1 MEQIELNHYVM
12 VDSLRLSGLPLAPWD
27 STVTLLLDDKEWVAY
42 WTLRWDPD
50 GDIPIEEE
58 IPGPMA
64 MHELLLRIF
73 DRSFGLSI
81 RSLEL
86 EVEIQTRAF
95 DTQTMSSFKN
105 DGFRKFAF
113 YELDVVADESSLE
126 MLRTLGFLRV
136 DRVTCSIQRVSP
148 VDPSLGIR
156 TWNKAVL
163 VTEEYETYCNYSEI
177 SSTDPYARRL
187 QQPEAFISRLI
198 DNYKELY

>member
-27 STVTLLLDDKEWVAY
+27 STVTLLRDDKEWVAF

-50 GDIPIEEE
+50 GDIAHEEE
-58 IPGPMA
+58 IPSPSA
-64 MHELLLRIF
+64 LHELVLSIF
-73 DRSFGLSI
+73 DRSFGMSI

-95 DTQTMSSFKN
+95 DTQTMSSFKK
-105 DGFRKFAF
+105 DGFGKFAF
-113 YELDVVADESSLE
+113 YELFVVADESSIE

-156 TWNKAVL
+156 KWNEAVL
-163 VTEEYETYCNYSEI
+163 VTEEYETYRNYSEI

-198 DNYKELY
+198 ENYIELY